1 VRGMFISIIP
11 LGTRKAAVGWF
22 SCTTTAAA
30 VFVSTSVNR
39 LIHTAG
45 LHSPL
50 FPPRLV
56 LIVTSIIMLVKS
68 KSVTE
73 DVVLMLLLHGGV
85 GAVGIIRRHLA
96 LVKGEITANVAN
108 DGGRMVNLVNV
119 IIVCGLRY
127 GRGEIARSACSGAP
141 HSTSSNI

>member
-1 VRGMFISIIP
+1 MSISIIP
-11 LGTRKAAVGWF
+11 LGTRKAAVGWS
-22 SCTTTAAA
+22 SCTSTAAA

-39 LIHTAG
+39 PIQTAG
-45 LHSPL
+45 LHTPPL
-50 FPPRLV
+50 PPRLV

-73 DVVLMLLLHGGV
+73 DVVLMLLLHGAV
-85 GAVGIIRRHLA
+85 GAVGNIRRQLA
-96 LVKGEITANVAN
+96 LGEITANVAN
-108 DGGRMVNLVNV
+108 DGGGMVNMVNV

-127 GRGEIARSACSGAP
+127 GPGVIARSACSGSP